1 MNDMNKP
8 LVSVIVPTY
17 NCGPFVAEALDSI
30 LSQDW
35 QPLEVIAV
43 DDGSTDNTLAVLRRY
58 GDRIRVLQQPNG
70 GPAAARNLAV
80 RESRGEYLAFLDAD
94 DLWLPGHLRVLMS
107 YLQAHPQTRVAY
119 GEWLVWRAGPDGS
132 YPPLAVPRLADA
144 PEVDPANSGW
154 VYPALLVDSII
165 HIIAAVIHRSVY
177 DAVGGFDASLRT
189 GSDWDFWIRVGRSF
203 PVVKLRRPVAAYRQN
218 PSSVTHVVRKEN
230 NGFRLLKRIVDTY
243 GLRDDAGRTAARWRD
258 ACPSWRSTM
267 PTVTTGTATLTSRPS
282 GLEWLGGTIL
292 GGSRQPPT
300 SSPLRRNAWGWSPP
314 ERDSLGCPIH
324 EDSLS
329 PPHRIERRTS
339 GPHRGAHC
347 RAARPRP

>member
-1 MNDMNKP
+1 MSTAPRSMIDMNKP

-43 DDGSTDNTLAVLRRY
+43 DDGSTDDTLQVLQRY
-58 GDRIRVLQQPNG
+58 AGRIRLLQQPNG

-94 DLWLPGHLRVLMS
+94 DLWLPGHLRVLVS
-107 YLQAHPQTRVAY
+107 HLQDHPNTKVAY
-119 GEWLVWRAGPDGS
+119 GEWLVWRARSDGI
-132 YPPLAVPRLADA
+132 YPPLAVPPLNDA
-144 PEVDPANSGW
+144 PEVDEANSGW
-154 VYPALLVDSII
+154 VYRSLLLDSII

-177 DAVGGFDASLRT
+177 DAVEGFDQTLRT

-203 PVVKLRRPVAAYRQN
+203 PVAKLRRPVAAYRQN

-243 GLRDDAGRTAARWRD
+243 GLRDEAGHLADRRAVARRLSDLAFSHAYRHYWNGDPDIAAQWFGQTWRHD
-258 ACPSWRSTM
+258 PRRLKAAAYLVAAMAKR
-267 PTVTTGTATLTSRPS
+267 L
-282 GLEWLGGTIL
+282 GLVPARIK
-292 GGSRQPPT
+292 QPR
-300 SSPLRRNAWGWSPP
+300 L
-314 ERDSLGCPIH
+314 
-324 EDSLS
+324 
-329 PPHRIERRTS
+329 PH
-339 GPHRGAHC
+339 P
-347 RAARPRP
+347 

>member
-1 MNDMNKP
+1 MSDMNKP

-43 DDGSTDNTLAVLRRY
+43 DDGSTDDTLEVLRRY
-58 GDRIRVLQQPNG
+58 GDRIRLLQQPNG

-94 DLWLPGHLRVLMS
+94 DLWLPGHLRVLVS
-107 YLQAHPQTRVAY
+107 YLQAHPQTHVAY
-119 GEWLVWRAGPDGS
+119 GEWLVWRADPGGS
-132 YPPLAVPRLADA
+132 YPPLVIPLLVDA
-144 PEVDPANSGW
+144 PALDPANSGW

-165 HIIAAVIHRSVY
+165 HIIAAVIRRSVY
-177 DAVGGFDASLRT
+177 DDVGGFDQTLRT

-230 NGFRLLKRIVDTY
+230 NGFRLLKRIIDTY
-243 GLRDDAGRTAARWRD
+243 GLRDAAGHLADRRAVARRLSDLAFSHAYRHYWHGDPVVAAQWFGQAWRHDPRRLKAVAYLVAATAKR
-258 ACPSWRSTM
+258 
-267 PTVTTGTATLTSRPS
+267 L
-282 GLEWLGGTIL
+282 GLAPPQMKWP
-292 GGSRQPPT
+292 RQPQP
-300 SSPLRRNAWGWSPP
+300 
-314 ERDSLGCPIH
+314 
-324 EDSLS
+324 
-329 PPHRIERRTS
+329 
-339 GPHRGAHC
+339 
-347 RAARPRP
+347 